1 MKTREN
7 PSESMDSD
15 GFISA
20 DFNLDICNPRDLAFR
35 PAARGA
41 VYKRFAAGKT
51 LAQAESTP
59 AEHVKFTVV
68 SIKRMQVQS
77 YISQQFQNFRI

>member
-1 MKTREN
+1 M
-7 PSESMDSD
+7 P
-15 GFISA
+15 
-20 DFNLDICNPRDLAFR
+20 
-35 PAARGA
+35 
-41 VYKRFAAGKT
+41 YKRFAAGKT

-68 SIKRMQVQS
+68 SIKRIQVQS

>member
-1 MKTREN
+1 
-7 PSESMDSD
+7 MDSD
-15 GFISA
+15 GFMSA
-20 DFNLDICNPRDLAFR
+20 DFNLDIYNPRVSGL
-35 PAARGA
+35 PAGGTF
-41 VYKRFAAGKT
+41 VPYKRFAAGKT